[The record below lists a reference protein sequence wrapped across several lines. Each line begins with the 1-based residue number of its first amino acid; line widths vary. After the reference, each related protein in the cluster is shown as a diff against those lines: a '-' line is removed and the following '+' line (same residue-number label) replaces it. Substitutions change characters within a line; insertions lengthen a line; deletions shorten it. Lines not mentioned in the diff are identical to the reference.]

1 VTKAVARSAVH
12 TGALTTSPT
21 RRQRAD
27 LASTVRAARPIAVQR
42 RAEKPSIIPRVERR
56 ANRTVAGLKVVE
68 VTSYCFRDS
77 GGLTGNGG
85 GGTD

>member
-1 VTKAVARSAVH
+1 VSRPS
-12 TGALTTSPT
+12 
-21 RRQRAD
+21 
-27 LASTVRAARPIAVQR
+27 STVRAAKPIAVQR

-56 ANRTVAGLKVVE
+56 ANRTVAGLKVAA
-68 VTSYCFRDS
+68 VTIYCFRDS